1 MKALADNIRLQFD
14 ENRQPQIVI
23 SLLKSAE
30 LNTIQELKNSTING
44 KQLDVEIKVHRN
56 RRSLDSNAYLW
67 VLLEKLATAL
77 HTTKDELYLQ
87 MLDRYGVFTHL
98 IVKPHVVNRVIGEW
112 RTVRNLGEI
121 KINGQIGIQLQCYFG
136 SSGYDTAEMARLID
150 GVVSECVDMGIE
162 TLPQSEIDAMNQQW
176 GR

>member
-1 MKALADNIRLQFD
+1 MKARANKIRCQFTETGQQEIVLSLIEKSEIADLKKSI
-14 ENRQPQIVI
+14 ENDK
-23 SLLKSAE
+23 LLVVE
-30 LNTIQELKNSTING
+30 V
-44 KQLDVEIKVHRN
+44 KQYHQH
-56 RRSLDSNAYLW
+56 RSLNSNAFLW
-67 VLLEKLATAL
+67 VMLEKMAGVLNA
-77 HTTKDELYLQ
+77 TKDELYLQ

-98 IVKPHVVNRVIGEW
+98 IVKQQAVNRVIGEW

-121 KINGQIGIQLQCYFG
+121 KINGQTGVQLQCYFG

-150 GVVSECVDMGIE
+150 GVVSECADLGIE